1 VKNVFVPREGLVMRV
16 TKDGIAPV
24 ADVNINLIA
33 ELTLSPGA
41 YVDWDED
48 MYRHIQ
54 ETEKAAELDEIYET
68 TGQRMVA

>member
-1 VKNVFVPREGLVMRV
+1 MRV

-24 ADVNINLIA
+24 ADVSINLIA

-68 TGQRMVA
+68 SGQRMVA